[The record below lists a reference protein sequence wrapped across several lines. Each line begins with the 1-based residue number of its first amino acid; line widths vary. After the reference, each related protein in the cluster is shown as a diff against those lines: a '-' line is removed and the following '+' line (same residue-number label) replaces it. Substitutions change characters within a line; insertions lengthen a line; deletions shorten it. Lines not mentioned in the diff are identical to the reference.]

1 MRLICPSSLLERRP
15 DVAQAE
21 RELASQM
28 AQIGVA
34 KAAFFPS
41 VRLTASGGLLS
52 GDLANLFEW
61 ESRTWSLAPTINVPI
76 FEGGR
81 NKANLERARAAY
93 EESVAQYRQRVLVA
107 FKEVEDSLAGLRYL
121 DDEAKAR
128 RQAAE
133 AATRATR
140 LSAERYRAGSINFLE
155 VVDSE
160 NVRLVNELAHIR
172 AVNDQRIATVRLIKA
187 LGGGWNDMK
196 LRTSNSELRTD
207 AAGFIPK
214 AVAAAALAAVLTLA
228 LTGCGGKSNADA
240 PPPEPVMEVVIE
252 KPAVAPVED
261 ILSAVGTIEANERVV
276 IKPETPGLIESI
288 NFTEGQRVK
297 KGERLFELDSRREI
311 ATAAQAEAEEKL
323 AQASIARARTLA
335 GTKAISLQELDQLES
350 QVAVKA
356 ATRQVEQVQLSKRAI
371 AAPFDGVLGP
381 RLVSPG
387 QYVMTGTSLVTL
399 VNDTQVKVRFRIPE
413 RQLALVRLGQ
423 EGRLR
428 IAAYPDRVF
437 TGAIDLISP
446 EVDEATRTVELRLI
460 APNPNAL
467 LKPGMF
473 AKVELIAGTRPQ
485 AVVIPEGGLGG
496 VAGPFFHLCRPG
508 RPRAVKAGQAGS
520 AAARQSRSAR
530 GTVPRP
536 ADCRDRHPEAS
547 GRDEDR
553 RRQSPAPSTQ
563 ARNKFNSQILI
574 LEL

>member
-1 MRLICPSSLLERRP
+1 
-15 DVAQAE
+15 
-21 RELASQM
+21 
-28 AQIGVA
+28 
-34 KAAFFPS
+34 
-41 VRLTASGGLLS
+41 
-52 GDLANLFEW
+52 
-61 ESRTWSLAPTINVPI
+61 
-76 FEGGR
+76 
-81 NKANLERARAAY
+81 
-93 EESVAQYRQRVLVA
+93 
-107 FKEVEDSLAGLRYL
+107 
-121 DDEAKAR
+121 
-128 RQAAE
+128 
-133 AATRATR
+133 
-140 LSAERYRAGSINFLE
+140 
-155 VVDSE
+155 
-160 NVRLVNELAHIR
+160 
-172 AVNDQRIATVRLIKA
+172 
-187 LGGGWNDMK
+187 MK

-460 APNPNAL
+460 APNPDAL

-485 AVVIPEGGLGG
+485 AVVIPEGALVASLDHFSIYAAQDGRARLRPVKLGVRLPGKAEVREGLSPDQPIVVTGTQKLVDG
-496 VAGPFFHLCRPG
+496 MKIVAAKPP
-508 RPRAVKAGQAGS
+508 PPQPK
-520 AAARQSRSAR
+520 
-530 GTVPRP
+530 
-536 ADCRDRHPEAS
+536 PE
-547 GRDEDR
+547 
-553 RRQSPAPSTQ
+553 T
-563 ARNKFNSQILI
+563 NSIPKS
-574 LEL
+574 